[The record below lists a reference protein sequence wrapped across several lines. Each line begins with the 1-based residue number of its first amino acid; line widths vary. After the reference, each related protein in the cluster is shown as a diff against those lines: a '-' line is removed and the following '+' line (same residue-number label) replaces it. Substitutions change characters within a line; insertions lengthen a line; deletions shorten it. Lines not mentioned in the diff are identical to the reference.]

1 MRDTAGQLYQ
11 RVREVV
17 DQYTGTQREFSAAI
31 GLDPTKLSKSLTGTR
46 RFTPIELTH
55 IAEIGD
61 VTVNWL
67 LNGSDDA
74 ETVAAVPG
82 RSARVRTGV
91 RATGRTHPD
100 TEPIS
105 GDDRNYGR
113 YQQILDA
120 AWRLIAERGYHAV
133 RVADVA
139 AACGTSTATIHY
151 HFPGRDDL
159 LTESLKHSV
168 KQAFDRQVAELHRI
182 DDARERLLRLVELQ
196 LPTPGHLEQEWSIWL
211 QVWTESALQPELRAL
226 HSEAYTRWHET
237 IARTVREGQQQGRFT
252 SADPEDVTVRLTALI
267 DGLGIQVLTGRPGRS
282 VERMRRVLREF
293 VDREISRNPAP
304 LPGEPTADTSL
315 ITAERN
321 R

>member
-1 MRDTAGQLYQ
+1 MVWLVSRIMRDDTADQLRH

-17 DQYTGTQREFSAAI
+17 DQHPGSQRDFAAAVE
-31 GLDPTKLSKSLTGTR
+31 LDPTKLSKSLTGTR
-46 RFTPIELTH
+46 QFTPAELTR
-55 IAEIGD
+55 IAERAG

-74 ETVAAVPG
+74 ETVAAAPG
-82 RSARVRTGV
+82 RSAR
-91 RATGRTHPD
+91 RAATPGTHQ
-100 TEPIS
+100 
-105 GDDRNYGR
+105 DRQ
-113 YQQILDA
+113 QQILDA

-139 AACGTSTATIHY
+139 AACGTSTAAIHY

-196 LPTPGHLEQEWSIWL
+196 LPAPGHLEQEWSIWL
-211 QVWTESALQPELRAL
+211 QVWTESALRPGLRAL

-237 IARTVREGQQQGRFT
+237 IARTVREGQEQGVFA
-252 SADPEDVTVRLTALI
+252 SADPEDLTVRLTALI

-293 VDREISRNPAP
+293 VDNEISRAAGPAP
-304 LPGEPTADTSL
+304 TTGEGNP
-315 ITAERN
+315 
-321 R
+321 